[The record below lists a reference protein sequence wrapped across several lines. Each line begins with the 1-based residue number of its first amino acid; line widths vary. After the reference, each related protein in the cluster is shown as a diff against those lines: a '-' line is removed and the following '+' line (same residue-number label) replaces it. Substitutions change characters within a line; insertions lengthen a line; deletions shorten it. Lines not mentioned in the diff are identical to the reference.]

1 MSLFSDFKR
10 WVTVWALTFAFS
22 FPKASTPRRVIY
34 FLRLFLFQ
42 GRRDWIHK
50 DETHG
55 YWIAEDLK
63 KNAKR
68 EAIQD
73 RISEANI
80 IILWVPGGG
89 FRFDLG
95 QLYTSTFATWMRAL
109 DADKNIKSMVFVAD
123 YKHGPDNLFPAAIK
137 DVGDTYHWLT
147 ETLNIDPKKIIIGGD
162 DAGVAI
168 ALDTL
173 LNKIDPSKKPAGMI
187 CASPYTGLE
196 AGGESWRTNLGLDIL
211 NENSITRMENAY
223 MGIESED
230 EVIEYEGGLSPFAYL
245 RDSVDL
251 GSLLPSRMLVY
262 LGGKEVLLEEG
273 GLLANRAAR
282 SGVQVMVVQEPS
294 GIHLWSMLPDI
305 FIKQDDVKQY
315 AVDRFV
321 DFVAGTI
328 KK

>member
-1 MSLFSDFKR
+1 MFLDFKR
-10 WVTVWALTFAFS
+10 WVTTWALTFAFS
-22 FPKASTPRRVIY
+22 FPSANYPRRVIQ
-34 FLRLFLFQ
+34 LLQLFFY
-42 GRRDWIHK
+42 RARTDWIHK
-50 DETHG
+50 EKFG

-73 RISEANI
+73 RISEANV

-95 QLYTSTFATWMRAL
+95 KLYTSTFATWIRAL
-109 DADKNIKSMVFVAD
+109 EADKGIKSMVFVAD
-123 YKHGPDNLFPAAIK
+123 YKRGPEELFPAAIK
-137 DVGDTYHWLT
+137 DIGEIYHWLV
-147 ETLNIDPKKIIIGGD
+147 ETLQIDPKKIIIGGD

-196 AGGESWRTNLGLDIL
+196 AGGESWRANLGLDVL
-211 NENSITRMENAY
+211 NENSITRMENCY
-223 MGIESED
+223 LGIEND
-230 EVIEYEGGLSPFAYL
+230 DDDIIEYEGGLSPFAYL
-245 RDSVDL
+245 RESVQL
-251 GSLLPSRMLVY
+251 GSILPGRMLFY

-273 GLLANRAAR
+273 GILANRASR
-282 SGVQVMVVQEPS
+282 SGIQVMVVQEPS
-294 GIHLWSMLPDI
+294 GIHLWSMLPDVL
-305 FIKQDDVKQY
+305 IKDEQVRQY
-315 AVDRFV
+315 VVDRFV
-321 DFVAGTI
+321 EFVEGTI